1 VTVHSKDGSTYFYT
15 EEVGYD
21 NEEAMWAKV
30 MDDLSKATWV
40 RVQNTSGTTVALRG
54 SEIKDFAIKRQTDYV
69 RNREQTDGFG
79 KRERES
85 VCSPFFIS
93 CDRV

>member
-15 EEVGYD
+15 EEVGCD

-40 RVQNTSGTTVALRG
+40 RVENTSGATVALRG
-54 SEIKDFAIKRQTDYV
+54 SEIKDFAIKRLTDYV
-69 RNREQTDGFG
+69 KEPRADG
-79 KRERES
+79 RLW
-85 VCSPFFIS
+85 
-93 CDRV
+93 

>member
-1 VTVHSKDGSTYFYT
+1 MTIHSKDGSTYFYT
-15 EEVGYD
+15 EEVGYN

-54 SEIKDFAIKRQTDYV
+54 SEIKDFAIKRLTDYV
-69 RNREQTDGFG
+69 KEPRADG
-79 KRERES
+79 RLW
-85 VCSPFFIS
+85 
-93 CDRV
+93 

>member
-40 RVQNTSGTTVALRG
+40 RV
-54 SEIKDFAIKRQTDYV
+54 
-69 RNREQTDGFG
+69 
-79 KRERES
+79 
-85 VCSPFFIS
+85 
-93 CDRV
+93 